1 MEENDLT
8 KLLLMNELFDL
19 YGELLPSRQKKVFVD
34 YYENNYSL
42 SEIAQNENISKNAVY
57 DALKKAEDSLKEYE
71 NILKLNSKRNNFEKK
86 IKKLKLDK
94 HIDEYAYKNLT
105 KEDF

>member
-57 DALKKAEDSLKEYE
+57 DALKKAEDSLNEYE